1 MVIVSLHTRDR
12 QSENGWM
19 WPCKKR
25 QRQTK
30 TPHCHECSYSSK
42 LICMWT
48 ISQQNENWMKNVA
61 FEWQSSDFCS
71 HVAIASVRMNVF
83 MYLSLF
89 YFLFYS
95 ISCPCINCHTVSC
108 RVSSSATDQ
117 MKSKNYGFTIFNLFW
132 TGSKK
137 EVRSVYFC
145 ENGKLLFS
153 SRKSSNSWLS
163 TGWFTMAIALELCDR
178 INVYGMVPPAFCR

>member
-1 MVIVSLHTRDR
+1 MKRRHVSWLLILGNCLFAYAGQAKWKWLNVTL
-12 QSENGWM
+12 Q
-19 WPCKKR
+19 KR

-30 TPHCHECSYSSK
+30 TPHCRECSYSSK

-89 YFLFYS
+89 YFLFYFFFITAHVS
-95 ISCPCINCHTVSC
+95 TVTQ
-108 RVSSSATDQ
+108 SAT
-117 MKSKNYGFTIFNLFW
+117 GFPLQRLIRWNLKTTVLPSLIF
-132 TGSKK
+132 S
-137 EVRSVYFC
+137 EQAVRRKCAQYIFVKMVSFSFLPGRVPTP
-145 ENGKLLFS
+145 GWAPAGLL
-153 SRKSSNSWLS
+153 WL
-163 TGWFTMAIALELCDR
+163 
-178 INVYGMVPPAFCR
+178 

>member
-30 TPHCHECSYSSK
+30 TPHCRECSYSSK

-89 YFLFYS
+89 YFIVYS
-95 ISCPCINCHTVSC
+95 ILFLAHVSTVTQ
-108 RVSSSATDQ
+108 SAT
-117 MKSKNYGFTIFNLFW
+117 GFPLQRLIRWNLKTTVLPSLIF
-132 TGSKK
+132 S
-137 EVRSVYFC
+137 EQAVRRKCAQYIFVKMVSFSFLPGRVPTP
-145 ENGKLLFS
+145 GWAPAGLL
-153 SRKSSNSWLS
+153 WL
-163 TGWFTMAIALELCDR
+163 
-178 INVYGMVPPAFCR
+178 

>member
-1 MVIVSLHTRDR
+1 MKRRHVSWLLIHGNCLFAYAGQAKWKWLNVTL
-12 QSENGWM
+12 Q
-19 WPCKKR
+19 KR

-30 TPHCHECSYSSK
+30 TPHCRECSYSSK

-95 ISCPCINCHTVSC
+95 ISCPCINCHTVGY

-117 MKSKNYGFTIFNLFW
+117 MKSTIF
-132 TGSKK
+132 S
-137 EVRSVYFC
+137 EQAVRRKCAQYIFVKMVSFSFLPGRVPTP
-145 ENGKLLFS
+145 GWAPAGLL
-153 SRKSSNSWLS
+153 WL
-163 TGWFTMAIALELCDR
+163 
-178 INVYGMVPPAFCR
+178 

>member
-30 TPHCHECSYSSK
+30 TPHCRECSYSSK

-83 MYLSLF
+83 MYYL
-89 YFLFYS
+89 YFIFYS
-95 ISCPCINCHTVSC
+95 ILFLAHVSTVTQ
-108 RVSSSATDQ
+108 SAT
-117 MKSKNYGFTIFNLFW
+117 GFPLQRLIRWNLKTTVLPSLIF
-132 TGSKK
+132 S
-137 EVRSVYFC
+137 EQAVRRKCAQYIFVKMVSFSFLPGRVPTP
-145 ENGKLLFS
+145 GWAPAGLL
-153 SRKSSNSWLS
+153 WL
-163 TGWFTMAIALELCDR
+163 
-178 INVYGMVPPAFCR
+178 